1 MSYALRGALGIM
13 SIGEAL
19 LPKITLPSITLPIA
33 SFLNPKR
40 TQEDAPTIEEKL
52 SEIAEN
58 AANKG
63 AKVPFFTGNGI
74 YLAAPKKKR
83 SHMKRRLRVYT
94 PGSKHVKLKN
104 ELNRCPACGHYKRAH
119 HLCMNCVSQIQ
130 QYWKQRDAK
139 LKPPAYKEEFAN
151 PLDEQVLYPGKTER
165 AYDRKLRLKDYLVK
179 RPKTLPVE
187 K

>member
-1 MSYALRGALGIM
+1 MSYALRSVLGMIN
-13 SIGEAL
+13 IGETL
-19 LPKITLPSITLPIA
+19 LPKVTLPSILLPIP
-33 SFLNPKR
+33 SFLIPRQVPESNATK
-40 TQEDAPTIEEKL
+40 QKKL
-52 SEIAEN
+52 REIAEN
-58 AANKG
+58 AADRQ
-63 AKVPFFTGNGI
+63 AKVPFFTDNGI

-130 QYWKQRDAK
+130 KYWKQRDAQ

-151 PLDEQVLYPGKTER
+151 PLDEQVLYPGKRER
-165 AYDRKLRLKDYLVK
+165 AYDRKLRMKDYLVK